1 VLKRLPTEQST
12 FSIGR
17 LFTVL
22 LLGMWMLAIVL
33 PSVARLWAPL
43 GTFGYAVDP
52 DGRVTS
58 VSAGLPADRA
68 GLRTGD
74 AFDLKAVPFEL
85 RRYAIGPLTRAPVAG
100 TTIAI
105 PVLAKVD
112 DRVVA
117 MTSVAESISGVDKFS
132 IVMRSLGALVFI
144 VVGAG
149 LVLLR
154 PSPMTWGFYLYTI
167 GSNPGSD
174 SVVDAMLPAGA
185 YLINWSL
192 ENACIAA
199 GYVGFL
205 VFALRFPRA
214 EVARWRAVVSRLTP
228 LLFVLL
234 ICIGI
239 ATVVMPFVFG
249 VPSALAFKTFVIMGS
264 LVFAVGFAALLSTYS
279 HVRGLDRQRI
289 KWVIMGFG
297 IALPSFVLAFLFDV
311 SSSITVPYWFIG
323 LLLCLN
329 LLVPVT
335 IAYAVIHHHVI
346 DVSFVISRAVVY
358 TALTALLVATFG
370 IIDFEIGQRLS
381 STGLTVAIQVVV
393 SIAFAFWLNAIHARI
408 NEFVD
413 STLFKRRHLAEK
425 QLARIARAL
434 PHAQTSDGVDR
445 MLVDEP
451 VAALDLTSAAL
462 FRTDDSGRAVLA
474 FHRGWP
480 ETSPSALD
488 ADDSLLLQLTA
499 DQMPLDLREV
509 HWHRDD
515 LPVATARPLLA
526 LPVTVRRRLAA
537 FVLYSG
543 HRGGEALDPT
553 EQRSIGSLAIG
564 AAAAYDHLEAEF
576 LRRRVAELEAAL
588 AQMQQTNQAGRRRID

>member
-1 VLKRLPTEQST
+1 MLRRLPTEQSS

-17 LFTVL
+17 LLVVL
-22 LLGMWMLAIVL
+22 VLGAWMLAVVL
-33 PSVARLWAPL
+33 PSVSRLWAPL
-43 GTFGYAVDP
+43 STFGYAVDP
-52 DGRVTS
+52 DGLVTS
-58 VSAGLPADRA
+58 VSPGLPADRA
-68 GLRTGD
+68 GLRAGNY
-74 AFDLKAVPFEL
+74 FDLKAVPFEL
-85 RRYAIGPLTRAPVAG
+85 RRYAIGPLTLAPVAA
-100 TTIAI
+100 TSIAM
-105 PVLAKVD
+105 PVRATVG

-117 MTSVAESISGVDKFS
+117 MTAVVQSVSGVDKFS

-154 PSPMTWGFYLYTI
+154 PSPMTWGLYLYTI
-167 GSNPGSD
+167 GINPGSD
-174 SVVDAMLPAGA
+174 SVVNALLPAGA
-185 YLINWSL
+185 YIVNESL
-192 ENACIAA
+192 ENVCIAA

-205 VFALRFPRA
+205 VFALRFPR
-214 EVARWRAVVSRLTP
+214 EEIVGWRSLLNRMTP

-234 ICIGI
+234 ICIGV
-239 ATVVMPFVFG
+239 ATAVMPFVFA
-249 VPSALAFKTFVIMGS
+249 VPSLFAFRSFVILGS
-264 LVFAVGFAALLSTYS
+264 LVFAVGFAALLITYFN
-279 HVRGLDRQRI
+279 VRGLDRQRI

-297 IALPSFVLAFLFDV
+297 IGLPSFVLAFLFVVD
-311 SSSITVPYWFIG
+311 SSISVPYWFIG

-346 DVSFVISRAVVY
+346 DVSFAISRAVVY

-370 IIDFEIGQRLS
+370 FIDFEIGHRLS

-413 STLFKRRHLAEK
+413 RTLFRRRHLAEK

-451 VAALDLTSAAL
+451 VSALDLTAAAL
-462 FRTDDSGRAVLA
+462 FRTQDSGGAVLA

-480 ETSPSALD
+480 ETSPSTLD

-499 DQMPLDLREV
+499 DQTPLDLREV

-526 LPVTVRRRLAA
+526 LPVTIRRRLAA

-553 EQRSIGSLAIG
+553 EQRSIGALAIG

-588 AQMQQTNQAGRRRID
+588 AQMQQAQQAT